1 MDGGPGCMPVVSEA
15 GPSVACSIRL
25 LILRHFTSGTM
36 SLEPLPYVIFPE
48 SPLVAEFERRDL
60 SHLCP

>member
-1 MDGGPGCMPVVSEA
+1 MPVASEA
-15 GPSVACSIRL
+15 GPGVDCSIRL

-36 SLEPLPYVIFPE
+36 SLKPLPYVIFPE